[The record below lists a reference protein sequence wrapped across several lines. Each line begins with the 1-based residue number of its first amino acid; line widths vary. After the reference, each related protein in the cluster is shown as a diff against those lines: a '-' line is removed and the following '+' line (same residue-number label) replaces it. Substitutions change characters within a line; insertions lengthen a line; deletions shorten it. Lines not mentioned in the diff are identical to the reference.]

1 MELFWCTQPILM
13 PGETLQYS
21 GESRIKRSTPLWA
34 EFERDLEWALRR
46 LYGRSAPSRTQ
57 SFYLSLDPVKW
68 LDAERPFSYSV
79 QSNGKLSYL
88 DVSLIGRPGEGTGEL
103 SRSWM
108 QLRAFGDGN
117 KEEWFRQFEHM
128 IRQYVEPSSGI
139 NPDDIEIVTPGPI
152 NVINIEAIHPVVG
165 RLFPDAEDVDELF
178 ERFIEKISMNPAT
191 AARMN
196 EWRANFELGTLEII
210 T

>member
-1 MELFWCTQPILM
+1 
-13 PGETLQYS
+13 
-21 GESRIKRSTPLWA
+21 
-34 EFERDLEWALRR
+34 
-46 LYGRSAPSRTQ
+46 
-57 SFYLSLDPVKW
+57 
-68 LDAERPFSYSV
+68 
-79 QSNGKLSYL
+79 
-88 DVSLIGRPGEGTGEL
+88 
-103 SRSWM
+103 
-108 QLRAFGDGN
+108 
-117 KEEWFRQFEHM
+117 M